1 MPPALECSSPPN
13 LVFGSI
19 PSNNALTQG
28 SPNRQSVALEAP
40 GRWDRGAASRRLH
53 MSSSFNLS
61 SLAWFAEVNAWII
74 EFPLEHKTIRANKFL
89 ELFPFLAWF
98 DPSSSTMKPFPN
110 SWLLLSLL
118 SSGWLG
124 RFAYRQ
130 VLHITF
136 LEAKDWL
143 GCPSGCPGVSL
154 QCQFCQDTSA
164 TSTTETTQECQSSQD
179 VYVSAVSEVS
189 MNGLRVSF
197 SFKSCLDQQFCQ
209 AGSYT
214 ASVEE
219 DVHIRTQ
226 ITCCQEEM

>member
-1 MPPALECSSPPN
+1 
-13 LVFGSI
+13 
-19 PSNNALTQG
+19 
-28 SPNRQSVALEAP
+28 
-40 GRWDRGAASRRLH
+40 
-53 MSSSFNLS
+53 
-61 SLAWFAEVNAWII
+61 
-74 EFPLEHKTIRANKFL
+74 
-89 ELFPFLAWF
+89 
-98 DPSSSTMKPFPN
+98 MKPFPN

-124 RFAYRQ
+124 RFAYQQ

-189 MNGLRVSF
+189 MNGLRDSF
-197 SFKSCLDQQFCQ
+197 SFKSCLDQQLCQ